1 MGQQQWQPTQDS
13 VQPQANVQSNTSS
26 DSAASASQGQSNDF
40 LQQQLDGACS
50 EDSREAT
57 VEEVLGA
64 GFDDMAADTSDRF
77 WGAVAGLDAMLAD
90 IRVQDGTDADLI
102 TDLSADGGV
111 LLDDVPVLVD
121 DLLESSC
128 VEGDV
133 VDYDTTLYDDVYD
146 TLDDI
151 ELHIDVL
158 DIEGEKWS
166 MVLGLPSLQTFKDM
180 VEVWVKLLASWDARA
195 QEVVKTV
202 QELQELYDAHRAE
215 FDQACMKVGVD
226 TALIA
231 AGVAS
236 AALLTGPAALAA
248 GIVLT
253 LSGVT
258 ASLVIEGNLSDWGKA
273 KTAMNGANL
282 SAKSL
287 ELKGLVG
294 ELPSGLKGLGPALNA
309 ISLVLDGSEA
319 ASEHGLAQQMKDKLE
334 AILAESD
341 DLLAAWPAVVVNLD
355 SSAKQLAAIEHAL
368 SAELPSVESLDLEI
382 DGLLAELAA

>member
-128 VEGDV
+128 VEGGV

-368 SAELPSVESLDLEI
+368 SAELPSVESLDREI

>member
-128 VEGDV
+128 VEGGV

-151 ELHIDVL
+151 ELHIGVL

-368 SAELPSVESLDLEI
+368 SAELPSVESLDREI